1 MIMSRVVKENEYAVK
16 RNEILSVAQRLV
28 YTTGFEQ
35 MSVQDILDEL
45 KISKGAF
52 YHYFDSKMALLDVM
66 VDRMM
71 DEAEQVLQPIVDA
84 SDLPAIDKL
93 QRYFAAGSR
102 WKVARKSF
110 MLDLM
115 RVWYTDSNSLV
126 REKQEAAAMKRI
138 APMLAK
144 IVRQGIAESVFTTL
158 YPDQI
163 GTMVWG
169 LAQGIGDEMADL
181 LLTEEPPADALQRLE
196 AIIGAYSEAIERILG
211 APAGSL
217 PLADI
222 AMLKE
227 WLVAPPGKKK
237 TVSVLET
244 V

>member
-1 MIMSRVVKENEYAVK
+1 MARVVKENEYAVK
-16 RNEILSVAQRLV
+16 RNEILDVAQKLV

-52 YHYFDSKMALLDVM
+52 YHYFDSKLALLDGL

-84 SDLPAIDKL
+84 GDLPALEKL
-93 QRYFAAGSR
+93 QSYFAAGSR

-110 MLDLM
+110 MLDLL
-115 RVWYTDSNSLV
+115 RVWYTDSNALV
-126 REKQEAAAMKRI
+126 RQKQENAAMKRI

-144 IVRQGIAESVFTTL
+144 IVRQGIAEGVFANS

-163 GTMVWG
+163 GSMIWG
-169 LAQGIGDEMADL
+169 LAEGIVDNVAEL
-181 LLTEEPPADALQRLE
+181 LLSEEPPADGLQRLE
-196 AIIGAYSEAIERILG
+196 AIIGAYSEAMERILG

-222 AMLKE
+222 AMMKE
-227 WLVAPPGKKK
+227 WLVEPPREKN
-237 TVSVLET
+237 L
-244 V
+244 

>member
-1 MIMSRVVKENEYAVK
+1 MARVVKENEYTVK

-52 YHYFDSKMALLDVM
+52 YHYFDSKLALLDGLVE
-66 VDRMM
+66 RMM
-71 DEAEQVLQPIVDA
+71 DDAVQVLQPIVDA
-84 SDLPAIDKL
+84 ANLAAVEKL
-93 QRYFAAGSR
+93 QRYFATGSR

-110 MLDLM
+110 MLDLL
-115 RVWYTDSNSLV
+115 RVWYTDSNTLV
-126 REKQEAAAMKRI
+126 RQKQEAAAVKRI

-144 IVRQGIAESVFTTL
+144 IVRQGIAEGVFTTT

-163 GTMVWG
+163 GSMIWG
-169 LAQGIGDEMADL
+169 LAEGITDNVAEL
-181 LLTEEPPADALQRLE
+181 LLSNDPPVDALQRLE
-196 AIIGAYSEAIERILG
+196 AIIGAYSEAMERILG

-222 AMLKE
+222 AMMKE
-227 WLVAPPGKKK
+227 WLVAPPGQK
-237 TVSVLET
+237 SP
-244 V
+244 